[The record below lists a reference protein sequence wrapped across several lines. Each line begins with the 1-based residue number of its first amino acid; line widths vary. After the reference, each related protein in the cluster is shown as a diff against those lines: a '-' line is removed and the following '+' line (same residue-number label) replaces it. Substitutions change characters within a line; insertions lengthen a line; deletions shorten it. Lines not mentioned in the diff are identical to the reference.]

1 VSFLTRLSLKNRALI
16 ALISVVAIIFG
27 IIGAGAL
34 KQELFPSLDNPQ
46 ATVSASYEGAT
57 PEAVESEVT
66 DPLEG
71 ALTALPEVEDMTS
84 TSSAGSSQITVST
97 KYGDDSDDVVRAL
110 QRAVSQVQPTLPD
123 GVEPNVVMMGTDDIP
138 VLALSVTSDAGEDQ
152 LAANLEDIVEPELK
166 KVDGVSQVQIAGAK
180 TKQVEISIRRD
191 DLEDERANL
200 DEVAGILQ
208 SNGVPT
214 SAGELKGDDGTA
226 PVEVGTR
233 IRSIDAIKDLVIS
246 GKDGPIQVSDVA
258 DVKLVD
264 EPIESISR
272 TNGEPSLS
280 VSVMKE
286 SDANTVDV
294 SHAVADKLPELEKMM
309 GENTE
314 FVSAFDQAP
323 FIEQSIHDLLN
334 EGGLGLIFAVLV
346 ILVFLLSVRA
356 TIITA
361 ISIPLSLL
369 IAMIGLWMGGETLNM
384 LTLGALTISV
394 GRVVDD
400 SIVVIEAI
408 RRRHASGG
416 DKFSNILAA
425 VSEVAGAI
433 TASTLTTVAV
443 FLPLAFV
450 TGQTGEMFRPFA
462 LTATIALL
470 SSLFV
475 ALTIV
480 PVLAYWFL
488 RQREAKVKL
497 TRAEKAEIRR
507 SRKSM
512 LSQWRAE
519 KKAAKK
525 ADKKR
530 DLVAAGAEAEDTG
543 PRDGADASLPAA
555 ASARGEASTR
565 SEPTGVAAGGPRYG
579 ETDDGTEAVD
589 ELAGMHSP
597 VTRLQKTY
605 MPAIGFST
613 KHPIIMILIA
623 VLVLAGTGAMIP
635 QLKTELFGDTG
646 QDSLQISQ
654 TFDPGTDLDEA
665 SEQAKKVEDILA
677 DESDVDNY
685 QLSLG
690 GTSFGFTDDSSL
702 TGTYIVNTKS
712 GVSAQSI
719 SANLQKQFDDLKGA
733 GDVEV
738 ASQSS
743 TPGAQT
749 IDVTLTATDP
759 EELEDATNKVSD
771 KLEGVPSAQSVT
783 SDTTAVQPVIEVKVD
798 HEKAAEENLTEA
810 AIGQYVQRAMH
821 GQQIGEVVIDDVS
834 HSVLL
839 FDRNADTVEKLRELK
854 IPGKP
859 EETAPAGGAGAG
871 AAGGAGGAAD
881 GAGGSGDAGAAGG
894 AGGGA
899 GGSGDAGAAGG
910 AGGAGAAGGAGGA
923 AGGAGA
929 AGGDPNAG
937 APVTSEPRFIEL
949 DEVADVKEVKTA
961 PTIRH
966 TDSQRSTTVSVTPEG
981 DDLGA
986 VSTEVQSA
994 LDEVD
999 LPDTVAVDTGGA
1011 TQEQNEAFSQLG
1023 LAMLAAILIVFVIMV
1038 ATFKSLLQPLILLVS
1053 IPFAA
1058 TGSVALSLHHRHA
1071 AGPDVDDRSAH
1082 AHRHRGHERD
1092 RAHRPHQPLPRAR
1105 SRSCDC
1111 DRPRRPTALPSDP
1124 HDRGRHDLRA
1134 AADGPRPDRW
1144 GSVHLEAA
1152 GDRRHRRPRQLDAAH
1167 AHPRARALPA
1177 ARRRQGTPGRE
1188 EVREEHGPRPGP
1200 RRRRG
1205 PGAGAGGRTLTEPVP
1220 SAAAGV
1226 GADDTRAPAAGDGPH
1241 RGDRTDRGLDVRRS
1255 GQGRLGRPMARQRPT
1270 TSHDGRKTDPSA
1282 RDGRDDDAD
1291 RGDGAGTDFTLRSSA
1306 RRVSERRRTASP
1318 NTEPPRLQLSP

>member
-1 VSFLTRLSLKNRALI
+1 MGEVDVSRRRPVFDQKSSSVGVLTRLSLKNRALI
-16 ALISVVAIIFG
+16 ALISVVAITFG
-27 IIGAGAL
+27 VIGAGAL
-34 KQELFPSLDNPQ
+34 KQELFPSVENPE
-46 ATVSASYEGAT
+46 ATVTASYDGAT

-84 TSSAGSSQITVST
+84 TSSAGSAQITVST
-97 KYGDDSDDVVRAL
+97 KYGDDSDDVIRAL
-110 QRAVSQVQPTLPD
+110 QRAVSQVQPSLPD
-123 GVEPNVVMMGTDDIP
+123 GVEPNVMMMGTDDIP
-138 VLALSVTSDAGEDQ
+138 VLALSVTSDADEDH
-152 LAANLEDIVEPELK
+152 LAADLEDIVEPELK
-166 KVDGVSQVQIAGAK
+166 RIDGVSQVQIAGTK

-191 DLEDERANL
+191 ALEDEGANL

-208 SNGVPT
+208 SNCVPT
-214 SAGELKGDDGTA
+214 SAGELEGADGTA

-233 IRSIDAIKDLVIS
+233 IRSVDAIKDLVIS
-246 GKDGPIQVSDVA
+246 GEDDPIKISDVA
-258 DVKLVD
+258 DVELVD
-264 EPIESISR
+264 APVESISR
-272 TNGEPSLS
+272 TNGQPSLS

-294 SHAVADKLPELEKMM
+294 SHAVADKLPELEKTM

-334 EGGLGLIFAVLV
+334 EGGLGLLFAVLV
-346 ILVFLLSVRA
+346 ILVFLRAVRSPLA
-356 TIITA
+356 PA
-361 ISIPLSLL
+361 ISVPLCLL
-369 IAMIGLWMGGETLNM
+369 IALVGLWLGGEALNM
-384 LTLGALTISV
+384 LAHGALTISV

-488 RQREAKVKL
+488 RQREARVKL
-497 TRAEKAEIRR
+497 SRAERAEIRR

-512 LSQWRAE
+512 LSTWRSE

-525 ADKKR
+525 AEKKR
-530 DLVAAGAEAEDTG
+530 DIVAAGAEAEDVTT
-543 PRDGADASLPAA
+543 S
-555 ASARGEASTR
+555 
-565 SEPTGVAAGGPRYG
+565 
-579 ETDDGTEAVD
+579 DGTEAVE
-589 ELAGMHSP
+589 ELAGMRSP

-605 MPAIGFST
+605 MPAISFST
-613 KHPIIMILIA
+613 RHPIVMILVA

-646 QDSLQISQ
+646 QDSLQVSQ

-665 SEQAKKVEDILA
+665 SDQAEKVEEILA
-677 DESDVDNY
+677 DDGDVDSY

-690 GTSFGFTDDSSL
+690 GPTFGFTDDSSL
-702 TGTYIVNTKS
+702 TGTYIVNSKS
-712 GVSAQSI
+712 GVSAESI
-719 SANLQKQFDDLKGA
+719 SADLQKQFDDLEGV

-738 ASQSS
+738 LSQSS
-743 TPGAQT
+743 TPGSQT
-749 IDVTLTATDP
+749 IDITLSASDP
-759 EELEDATNKVSD
+759 EELEDATSKVTD
-771 KLEGVPSAQSVT
+771 RLDGVSGTQSVT
-783 SDTTAVQPVIEVKVD
+783 SDIEAVQPVIEVKVD

-810 AIGQYVQRAMH
+810 SIGQYVQRAMH

-859 EETAPAGGAGAG
+859 EETTPATGGAG
-871 AAGGAGGAAD
+871 AAGGA
-881 GAGGSGDAGAAGG
+881 
-894 AGGGA
+894 
-899 GGSGDAGAAGG
+899 GDAGAAGG
-910 AGGAGAAGGAGGA
+910 AGGAGDAGGGGDATGGGGSAGDAGGAGGA
-923 AGGAGA
+923 AGAGDAGA
-929 AGGDPNAG
+929 AGDPGAMAG
-937 APVTSEPRFIEL
+937 APAVTSEPRFIEL
-949 DEVADVKEVKTA
+949 DDVADVEEVKTA

-986 VSTEVQSA
+986 VSADVQSA

-999 LPDTVAVDTGGA
+999 LPDSVSVDTGGA
-1011 TQEQNEAFSQLG
+1011 TQEQNEAFTQLG

-1058 TGSVALSLHHRHA
+1058 TGSIALSLLTDTPLGLTSMIGLLMLIGIVVTNAIVLIDLINHFRL
-1071 AGPDVDDRSAH
+1071 
-1082 AHRHRGHERD
+1082 RGV
-1092 RAHRPHQPLPRAR
+1092 
-1105 SRSCDC
+1105 
-1111 DRPRRPTALPSDP
+1111 
-1124 HDRGRHDLRA
+1124 DLRTAIVHGARLRYRPILMTA
-1134 AADGPRPDRW
+1134 AATIFALLPMALGLTGGGVFISKPLAIVVIGGLVSSTLLTLILVPVLYLLRE
-1144 GSVHLEAA
+1144 GVKE
-1152 GDRRHRRPRQLDAAH
+1152 RRAEKKYVKNMARGEVLDAAE
-1167 AHPRARALPA
+1167 ARAD
-1177 ARRRQGTPGRE
+1177 GRVPE
-1188 EVREEHGPRPGP
+1188 RVP
-1200 RRRRG
+1200 
-1205 PGAGAGGRTLTEPVP
+1205 AGAGGAESEAATASTA
-1220 SAAAGV
+1220 SAAGTAAEGPSQSEHSTTSEASRPLDGSSQSEDPAPEGSGPSEDSTQG
-1226 GADDTRAPAAGDGPH
+1226 GA
-1241 RGDRTDRGLDVRRS
+1241 S
-1255 GQGRLGRPMARQRPT
+1255 GQGEPNPGGA
-1270 TSHDGRKTDPSA
+1270 S
-1282 RDGRDDDAD
+1282 
-1291 RGDGAGTDFTLRSSA
+1291 GDSTTDFTLRSSIP
-1306 RRVSERRRTASP
+1306 RNNDGGSEP
-1318 NTEPPRLQLSP
+1318 KH

>member
-1 VSFLTRLSLKNRALI
+1 MSFLTRLSLKNRALI
-16 ALISVVAIIFG
+16 ALISVVAIVFG

-46 ATVSASYEGAT
+46 ATVTASYEGAT

-123 GVEPNVVMMGTDDIP
+123 GVEPNVMMMGTDDIP
-138 VLALSVTSDAGEDQ
+138 VLALSVTSDADEDQ
-152 LAANLEDIVEPELK
+152 LAANLDDLVVPELK

-180 TKQVEISIRRD
+180 TKQVEIRIRRD
-191 DLEDERANL
+191 DLEDEGANL

-214 SAGELKGDDGTA
+214 SAGELKGADGTA

-246 GKDGPIQVSDVA
+246 GTDGPIQISDVA

-264 EPIESISR
+264 EPVESISR

-497 TRAEKAEIRR
+497 TRAEKKEIRR

-519 KKAAKK
+519 KKKAKK

-530 DLVAAGAEAEDTG
+530 DLVAAGAAAEDAWS
-543 PRDGADASLPAA
+543 RDSADSPSPADVPAHADAA
-555 ASARGEASTR
+555 TR
-565 SEPTGVAAGGPRYG
+565 PGPTGVAAAGPRYG
-579 ETDDGTEAVD
+579 ETEDGTAAVD

-605 MPAIGFST
+605 MPAISFST
-613 KHPIIMILIA
+613 KHPIVMILIA

-665 SEQAKKVEDILA
+665 SEQAEKVEDILA

-719 SANLQKQFDDLKGA
+719 SADLQKQFDDLKGA

-738 ASQSS
+738 ANQSS
-743 TPGAQT
+743 TPGSQT

-759 EELEDATNKVSD
+759 QELEDATKTVSD
-771 KLEGVPSAQSVT
+771 KLEGVSSAQSVT
-783 SDTTAVQPVIEVKVD
+783 SDIAAVQPVIEVKVD

-810 AIGQYVQRAMH
+810 SIGQYVQRAMH
-821 GQQIGEVVIDDVS
+821 GQQIGEVVVDDVS

-839 FDRNADTVEKLRELK
+839 FDRNADTVDKLRQLK

-859 EETAPAGGAGAG
+859 EETAPAGGAGA
-871 AAGGAGGAAD
+871 AGGAGGAV
-881 GAGGSGDAGAAGG
+881 GGSGD
-894 AGGGA
+894 
-899 GGSGDAGAAGG
+899 
-910 AGGAGAAGGAGGA
+910 AGAAGGAGGA

-929 AGGDPNAG
+929 AGGTGTAGGDPNAG

-949 DEVADVKEVKTA
+949 EDVAEVKEVKTA

-1058 TGSVALSLHHRHA
+1058 TGSVALSLITDTPLGLTSMIGLLMLIGIVVTNAIVLIDLINHFRI
-1071 AGPDVDDRSAH
+1071 
-1082 AHRHRGHERD
+1082 RG
-1092 RAHRPHQPLPRAR
+1092 
-1105 SRSCDC
+1105 
-1111 DRPRRPTALPSDP
+1111 
-1124 HDRGRHDLRA
+1124 
-1134 AADGPRPDRW
+1134 
-1144 GSVHLEAA
+1144 
-1152 GDRRHRRPRQLDAAH
+1152 
-1167 AHPRARALPA
+1167 
-1177 ARRRQGTPGRE
+1177 
-1188 EVREEHGPRPGP
+1188 
-1200 RRRRG
+1200 
-1205 PGAGAGGRTLTEPVP
+1205 
-1220 SAAAGV
+1220 
-1226 GADDTRAPAAGDGPH
+1226 
-1241 RGDRTDRGLDVRRS
+1241 
-1255 GQGRLGRPMARQRPT
+1255 
-1270 TSHDGRKTDPSA
+1270 
-1282 RDGRDDDAD
+1282 
-1291 RGDGAGTDFTLRSSA
+1291 
-1306 RRVSERRRTASP
+1306 
-1318 NTEPPRLQLSP
+1318 

>member
-1 VSFLTRLSLKNRALI
+1 MRFLTRLSLKNRALI
-16 ALISVVAIIFG
+16 ALISVVAVIFG
-27 IIGAGAL
+27 VIGAGAL

-46 ATVSASYEGAT
+46 ATVTASYEGAT

-84 TSSAGSSQITVST
+84 TSSAGSSQITVGT

-123 GVEPNVVMMGTDDIP
+123 GVEPNVMMMGTDDIP
-138 VLALSVTSDAGEDQ
+138 VLALSVTSDADEDQ
-152 LAANLEDIVEPELK
+152 LTANLEDMVEPELK
-166 KVDGVSQVQIAGAK
+166 KVDGVSQVQIAGAT

-191 DLEDERANL
+191 DLEDEGANL

-214 SAGELKGDDGTA
+214 SAGELKGADGTA

-264 EPIESISR
+264 EPVESISR
-272 TNGEPSLS
+272 TNGQPSLS

-309 GENTE
+309 GDNTE

-497 TRAEKAEIRR
+497 TRAEKKEIRR

-519 KKAAKK
+519 KKKAKK

-530 DLVAAGAEAEDTG
+530 DLVAAGAAAEDTG
-543 PRDGADASLPAA
+543 ARDSVDAA
-555 ASARGEASTR
+555 TH

-579 ETDDGTEAVD
+579 ESADGTEAVD

-605 MPAIGFST
+605 MPAISFST
-613 KHPIIMILIA
+613 KHPIVMILIA

-719 SANLQKQFDDLKGA
+719 SADLQKQFDDLKGA

-743 TPGAQT
+743 TPGSQT

-759 EELEDATNKVSD
+759 QELEDATKTVSD
-771 KLEGVPSAQSVT
+771 KLEGVSSAQSVT
-783 SDTTAVQPVIEVKVD
+783 SDIAAVQPVIEVKVD

-810 AIGQYVQRAMH
+810 SIGQYVQRAMH
-821 GQQIGEVVIDDVS
+821 GQQTGEVVIDDVS

-839 FDRNADTVEKLRELK
+839 FDRNADTVEKLRKLK

-859 EETAPAGGAGAG
+859 EEATP
-871 AAGGAGGAAD
+871 
-881 GAGGSGDAGAAGG
+881 
-894 AGGGA
+894 
-899 GGSGDAGAAGG
+899 

-923 AGGAGA
+923 AGGAGGSGDA
-929 AGGDPNAG
+929 GAAGGAGGTGGAGGATGGAGAAGGTGTAGGDPNAG

-949 DEVADVKEVKTA
+949 DDVAEVKEVKTA

-1023 LAMLAAILIVFVIMV
+1023 LAMLAAILIVFIIMV

-1058 TGSVALSLHHRHA
+1058 TGSIALSLITDTPLGLTSMIGLLMLIGIVVTNAIVLIDLINHFRI
-1071 AGPDVDDRSAH
+1071 
-1082 AHRHRGHERD
+1082 RGV
-1092 RAHRPHQPLPRAR
+1092 
-1105 SRSCDC
+1105 
-1111 DRPRRPTALPSDP
+1111 
-1124 HDRGRHDLRA
+1124 DLRTSVVHGARLRYRPILMTA
-1134 AADGPRPDRW
+1134 AATIFALLPMALGLTGGGVFISKPLAIVVIGGLVSSTLLTLILVP
-1144 GSVHLEAA
+1144 VLYLLLE
-1152 GDRRHRRPRQLDAAH
+1152 GVKERRAEKKYVKNMARGEVLDAAE
-1167 AHPRARALPA
+1167 ARAR
-1177 ARRRQGTPGRE
+1177 QRE
-1188 EVREEHGPRPGP
+1188 TATAP
-1200 RRRRG
+1200 
-1205 PGAGAGGRTLTEPVP
+1205 AGAGT
-1220 SAAAGV
+1220 AAGS
-1226 GADDTRAPAAGDGPH
+1226 GDTRT
-1241 RGDRTDRGLDVRRS
+1241 RTEG
-1255 GQGRLGRPMARQRPT
+1255 
-1270 TSHDGRKTDPSA
+1270 
-1282 RDGRDDDAD
+1282 
-1291 RGDGAGTDFTLRSSA
+1291 
-1306 RRVSERRRTASP
+1306 
-1318 NTEPPRLQLSP
+1318 

>member
-1 VSFLTRLSLKNRALI
+1 MLRRRPAYDQKVPSVSFLTRLSLKNRALI
-16 ALISVVAIIFG
+16 ALISVVAVIFG
-27 IIGAGAL
+27 VIGAGAL

-46 ATVSASYEGAT
+46 ATVTASYEGAT

-84 TSSAGSSQITVST
+84 TSSAGSAQITVST

-110 QRAVSQVQPTLPD
+110 QRAVSQVQPSLPD
-123 GVEPNVVMMGTDDIP
+123 GVEPNVMMMGTDDIP
-138 VLALSVTSDAGEDQ
+138 VLALSVTSDADEDH

-166 KVDGVSQVQIAGAK
+166 KIDGVSQVQIAGAK

-191 DLEDERANL
+191 DLEDEGANL

-214 SAGELKGDDGTA
+214 SAGELKGADGAA

-246 GKDGPIQVSDVA
+246 GKDGPIKVSDVA
-258 DVKLVD
+258 DVELVD
-264 EPIESISR
+264 EPVESISR
-272 TNGEPSLS
+272 TNGQPSLS

-309 GENTE
+309 GENTK

-323 FIEQSIHDLLN
+323 FIEQSIDDLLN

-369 IAMIGLWMGGETLNM
+369 IALVGLWMGGETLNM

-488 RQREAKVKL
+488 RQRESKVKL

-512 LSQWRAE
+512 LAQWRTE

-525 ADKKR
+525 AEKNR
-530 DLVAAGAEAEDTG
+530 DMVAAGADAEDT
-543 PRDGADASLPAA
+543 AA
-555 ASARGEASTR
+555 VDE
-565 SEPTGVAAGGPRYG
+565 AAGARAGGPVGVSADGPRYG
-579 ETDDGTEAVD
+579 ESEDGTQEVD

-605 MPAIGFST
+605 MPAIAFST
-613 KHPIIMILIA
+613 KHPLVMILIA

-646 QDSLQISQ
+646 QDSLQVSQ
-654 TFDPGTDLDEA
+654 AFDPGTDLDEA
-665 SEQAKKVEDILA
+665 SKQAEKVEDVLA
-677 DESDVDNY
+677 DNSDVDNY

-690 GTSFGFTDDSSL
+690 GTTFGFTDDSSL

-712 GVSAQSI
+712 GVSAESI
-719 SANLQKQFDDLKGA
+719 STDLQKDFDGLKDVGE
-733 GDVEV
+733 VEV
-738 ASQSS
+738 LSQSS

-749 IDVTLTATDP
+749 IDITLSATDP
-759 EELEDATNKVSD
+759 KELEAATKKVTD
-771 KLEGVPSAQSVT
+771 QLEGVSSAQSVT
-783 SDTTAVQPVIEVKVD
+783 SDIESVQPVIEVKVD
-798 HEKAAEENLTEA
+798 HKKAAEENLTEA
-810 AIGQYVQRAMH
+810 AIGRVCGACHAR
-821 GQQIGEVVIDDVS
+821 S
-834 HSVLL
+834 
-839 FDRNADTVEKLRELK
+839 
-854 IPGKP
+854 
-859 EETAPAGGAGAG
+859 AGG
-871 AAGGAGGAAD
+871 
-881 GAGGSGDAGAAGG
+881 
-894 AGGGA
+894 
-899 GGSGDAGAAGG
+899 
-910 AGGAGAAGGAGGA
+910 
-923 AGGAGA
+923 
-929 AGGDPNAG
+929 
-937 APVTSEPRFIEL
+937 
-949 DEVADVKEVKTA
+949 
-961 PTIRH
+961 
-966 TDSQRSTTVSVTPEG
+966 
-981 DDLGA
+981 
-986 VSTEVQSA
+986 
-994 LDEVD
+994 
-999 LPDTVAVDTGGA
+999 
-1011 TQEQNEAFSQLG
+1011 
-1023 LAMLAAILIVFVIMV
+1023 
-1038 ATFKSLLQPLILLVS
+1038 
-1053 IPFAA
+1053 
-1058 TGSVALSLHHRHA
+1058 
-1071 AGPDVDDRSAH
+1071 
-1082 AHRHRGHERD
+1082 
-1092 RAHRPHQPLPRAR
+1092 
-1105 SRSCDC
+1105 
-1111 DRPRRPTALPSDP
+1111 
-1124 HDRGRHDLRA
+1124 RGRHRRCLPLGAALRPQCRYGEEA
-1134 AADGPRPDRW
+1134 ARSEDPRQAEGSGPR
-1144 GSVHLEAA
+1144 S
-1152 GDRRHRRPRQLDAAH
+1152 
-1167 AHPRARALPA
+1167 
-1177 ARRRQGTPGRE
+1177 
-1188 EVREEHGPRPGP
+1188 
-1200 RRRRG
+1200 RRG
-1205 PGAGAGGRTLTEPVP
+1205 RD
-1220 SAAAGV
+1220 S
-1226 GADDTRAPAAGDGPH
+1226 R
-1241 RGDRTDRGLDVRRS
+1241 RCRRCRRS
-1255 GQGRLGRPMARQRPT
+1255 R
-1270 TSHDGRKTDPSA
+1270 
-1282 RDGRDDDAD
+1282 
-1291 RGDGAGTDFTLRSSA
+1291 
-1306 RRVSERRRTASP
+1306 
-1318 NTEPPRLQLSP
+1318 

>member
-1 VSFLTRLSLKNRALI
+1 MSLKNRALI
-16 ALISVVAIIFG
+16 ALISVVAVIFG
-27 IIGAGAL
+27 VIGAGAL

-46 ATVSASYEGAT
+46 ATVTASYEGAT

-84 TSSAGSSQITVST
+84 TSSAGSSQITVGT

-123 GVEPNVVMMGTDDIP
+123 GVEPNVMMMGTDDIP
-138 VLALSVTSDAGEDQ
+138 VLALSVTSDADEDQ
-152 LAANLEDIVEPELK
+152 LTANLEDMVEPELK
-166 KVDGVSQVQIAGAK
+166 KVDGVSQVQIAGAT

-191 DLEDERANL
+191 DLEDEGANL

-214 SAGELKGDDGTA
+214 SAGELKGADGTA

-264 EPIESISR
+264 EPVESISR
-272 TNGEPSLS
+272 TNGQPSLS

-309 GENTE
+309 GDNTE

-497 TRAEKAEIRR
+497 TRAEKTEIRR

-512 LSQWRAE
+512 LSQWRTE

-530 DLVAAGAEAEDTG
+530 DLVAAGAAAEDTG
-543 PRDGADASLPAA
+543 PRDDADSSLPAA

-579 ETDDGTEAVD
+579 ESADGTEAVD

-605 MPAIGFST
+605 MPVIGFST
-613 KHPIIMILIA
+613 KHPIVMILIA
-623 VLVLAGTGAMIP
+623 VLILAGTGAMIP

-719 SANLQKQFDDLKGA
+719 SADLQKQFDDLKGA

-749 IDVTLTATDP
+749 IDVTLTATDAQ
-759 EELEDATNKVSD
+759 ELEDATKKVSD
-771 KLEGVPSAQSVT
+771 KLEGVSSAQSVT
-783 SDTTAVQPVIEVKVD
+783 SDIAAVQPVIEVKVD

-810 AIGQYVQRAMH
+810 SIGQYVQRAMH

-859 EETAPAGGAGAG
+859 EEATP
-871 AAGGAGGAAD
+871 
-881 GAGGSGDAGAAGG
+881 
-894 AGGGA
+894 
-899 GGSGDAGAAGG
+899 

-923 AGGAGA
+923 AGGAGGSGDA
-929 AGGDPNAG
+929 GAAGGAGGTGGAGGATGGAGAAGGTGTAGGDPNAG

-949 DEVADVKEVKTA
+949 DEVAEVKEVKTA

-1023 LAMLAAILIVFVIMV
+1023 LAMLAAILIVFIIMV

-1058 TGSVALSLHHRHA
+1058 TGSVALSLITDTPLGLTSMIGLLMLIGIVVTNAIVLIDLINHFRI
-1071 AGPDVDDRSAH
+1071 
-1082 AHRHRGHERD
+1082 RGV
-1092 RAHRPHQPLPRAR
+1092 
-1105 SRSCDC
+1105 
-1111 DRPRRPTALPSDP
+1111 
-1124 HDRGRHDLRA
+1124 DLRTAIVHGARLRYRPILMTA
-1134 AADGPRPDRW
+1134 AATIFALLPMALGLTGGGVFISKPLAIVVIGGLISSTLLTLILVP
-1144 GSVHLEAA
+1144 VLYLLLE
-1152 GDRRHRRPRQLDAAH
+1152 GVKERRAEKKYVKNMARGEVLDAAE
-1167 AHPRARALPA
+1167 ARARQRETATAL
-1177 ARRRQGTPGRE
+1177 
-1188 EVREEHGPRPGP
+1188 
-1200 RRRRG
+1200 
-1205 PGAGAGGRTLTEPVP
+1205 AGAGT
-1220 SAAAGV
+1220 AAGS
-1226 GADDTRAPAAGDGPH
+1226 GDTRTRTEGEAPTEAPAPTVDPTSADSAGAASAPDETTGSDHVDDGH
-1241 RGDRTDRGLDVRRS
+1241 G
-1255 GQGRLGRPMARQRPT
+1255 
-1270 TSHDGRKTDPSA
+1270 
-1282 RDGRDDDAD
+1282 
-1291 RGDGAGTDFTLRSSA
+1291 
-1306 RRVSERRRTASP
+1306 
-1318 NTEPPRLQLSP
+1318 EPKH

>member
-1 VSFLTRLSLKNRALI
+1 MSFLTRLSLKNRALI
-16 ALISVVAIIFG
+16 ALISVVAVIFG
-27 IIGAGAL
+27 VIGAGAL

-46 ATVSASYEGAT
+46 ATVTASYEGAT

-84 TSSAGSSQITVST
+84 TSSAGSSQITVGT

-123 GVEPNVVMMGTDDIP
+123 GVEPNVMMMGTDDIP
-138 VLALSVTSDAGEDQ
+138 VLALSVTSDADEDQ
-152 LAANLEDIVEPELK
+152 LAANLEDMVEPELK

-191 DLEDERANL
+191 DLEDEGANL

-214 SAGELKGDDGTA
+214 SAGELKGADGTA

-264 EPIESISR
+264 EPVESISR
-272 TNGEPSLS
+272 TNGQPSLS

-309 GENTE
+309 GDNTE

-462 LTATIALL
+462 LTAMIALL

-512 LSQWRAE
+512 LSQWRTE

-543 PRDGADASLPAA
+543 PRDNADSSLPAA
-555 ASARGEASTR
+555 ASARSEDSTR

-579 ETDDGTEAVD
+579 ESEDGTEAVD

-605 MPAIGFST
+605 MPVIGFST
-613 KHPIIMILIA
+613 KHPIVMILIA
-623 VLVLAGTGAMIP
+623 VLILGGTGAMIP

-677 DESDVDNY
+677 DASDVDNY

-719 SANLQKQFDDLKGA
+719 SADLQKQFDELDGA

-749 IDVTLTATDP
+749 IDVTLTATDAQ
-759 EELEDATNKVSD
+759 ELEDATKKVSD
-771 KLEGVPSAQSVT
+771 KLEGVSSAQSVT
-783 SDTTAVQPVIEVKVD
+783 SDIAAVQPVIEVKVD

-810 AIGQYVQRAMH
+810 SIGQYVQRAMH

-871 AAGGAGGAAD
+871 AAAGGAGGAA
-881 GAGGSGDAGAAGG
+881 GG
-894 AGGGA
+894 AGGA

-910 AGGAGAAGGAGGA
+910 AGGAGGEGGAGG
-923 AGGAGA
+923 

-949 DEVADVKEVKTA
+949 DEVAEVKEVKTA

-999 LPDTVAVDTGGA
+999 LPDTVSVDTGGA

-1058 TGSVALSLHHRHA
+1058 TGSVALSLITDTPLGLTSMIGLLMLIGIVVTNAIVLIDLINHFR
-1071 AGPDVDDRSAH
+1071 V
-1082 AHRHRGHERD
+1082 RGV
-1092 RAHRPHQPLPRAR
+1092 
-1105 SRSCDC
+1105 
-1111 DRPRRPTALPSDP
+1111 
-1124 HDRGRHDLRA
+1124 DLRTSVVHGARLRYRPILMTA
-1134 AADGPRPDRW
+1134 AATIFALLPMALGLTGGGVFISKPLAIVVIGGLVSSTLLTLILVP
-1144 GSVHLEAA
+1144 VLYLLLE
-1152 GDRRHRRPRQLDAAH
+1152 GVKERRAEKKYVKNMARGEVLDAAE
-1167 AHPRARALPA
+1167 ARANQRETATVPA
-1177 ARRRQGTPGRE
+1177 
-1188 EVREEHGPRPGP
+1188 
-1200 RRRRG
+1200 
-1205 PGAGAGGRTLTEPVP
+1205 GAGA
-1220 SAAAGV
+1220 AAAGF
-1226 GADDTRAPAAGDGPH
+1226 GAPRTRTEGEAPTEEAAPTADPRSTDSGSTASASDESTNADHGGGGREADAE
-1241 RGDRTDRGLDVRRS
+1241 RGS
-1255 GQGRLGRPMARQRPT
+1255 GQE
-1270 TSHDGRKTDPSA
+1270 
-1282 RDGRDDDAD
+1282 
-1291 RGDGAGTDFTLRSSA
+1291 TDFTLRSQNP
-1306 RRVSERRRTASP
+1306 RRDDGDG
-1318 NTEPPRLQLSP
+1318 EPKH

>member
-1 VSFLTRLSLKNRALI
+1 MRFLTRLSLKNRALI
-16 ALISVVAIIFG
+16 ALISVVAVIFG
-27 IIGAGAL
+27 VIGAGAL

-46 ATVSASYEGAT
+46 ATVTASYEGAT

-84 TSSAGSSQITVST
+84 TSSAGSSQITVGT

-123 GVEPNVVMMGTDDIP
+123 GVEPNVMMMGTDDIP
-138 VLALSVTSDAGEDQ
+138 VLALSVTSDADEDQ

-191 DLEDERANL
+191 DLEDEGANL

-214 SAGELKGDDGTA
+214 SAGELKGADGTA

-264 EPIESISR
+264 EPVESISR
-272 TNGEPSLS
+272 TNGQPSLS

-309 GENTE
+309 GDNTE

-497 TRAEKAEIRR
+497 TRAEKKEIRR

-519 KKAAKK
+519 KKKAKK

-530 DLVAAGAEAEDTG
+530 DLVAAGAAAEDTG
-543 PRDGADASLPAA
+543 ARDSVDAA
-555 ASARGEASTR
+555 TH

-579 ETDDGTEAVD
+579 ESADGTEAVD

-605 MPAIGFST
+605 MPAISFST
-613 KHPIIMILIA
+613 KHPIVMILIA

-719 SANLQKQFDDLKGA
+719 SADLQKQFDDLKGA

-743 TPGAQT
+743 TPGSQT

-759 EELEDATNKVSD
+759 QELEDATKTVSD
-771 KLEGVPSAQSVT
+771 KLEGVSSAQSVT
-783 SDTTAVQPVIEVKVD
+783 SDIAAVQPVIEVKVD

-810 AIGQYVQRAMH
+810 SIGQYVQRAMH

-839 FDRNADTVEKLRELK
+839 FDRNADTVEKLRKLK

-859 EETAPAGGAGAG
+859 EEATP
-871 AAGGAGGAAD
+871 
-881 GAGGSGDAGAAGG
+881 
-894 AGGGA
+894 
-899 GGSGDAGAAGG
+899 

-923 AGGAGA
+923 AGGAGGSGDA
-929 AGGDPNAG
+929 GAAGGAGGTGGAGGATGGAGAAGGTGTAGGDPNAG

-949 DEVADVKEVKTA
+949 DDVAEVKEVKTA

-1023 LAMLAAILIVFVIMV
+1023 LAMLAAILIVFIIMV

-1058 TGSVALSLHHRHA
+1058 TGSVALSLITDTPLGLTSMIGLLMLIGIVVTNAIVLIDLINHFRI
-1071 AGPDVDDRSAH
+1071 
-1082 AHRHRGHERD
+1082 RGV
-1092 RAHRPHQPLPRAR
+1092 
-1105 SRSCDC
+1105 
-1111 DRPRRPTALPSDP
+1111 
-1124 HDRGRHDLRA
+1124 DLRTSVVHGARLRYRPILMTA
-1134 AADGPRPDRW
+1134 AATIFALLPMALGLTGGGVFISKPLAIVVIGGLVSSTLLTLILVP
-1144 GSVHLEAA
+1144 VLYLLLE
-1152 GDRRHRRPRQLDAAH
+1152 GVKERRAEKKYVKNMARGEVLDAAE
-1167 AHPRARALPA
+1167 ARAR
-1177 ARRRQGTPGRE
+1177 QRE
-1188 EVREEHGPRPGP
+1188 TATAP
-1200 RRRRG
+1200 
-1205 PGAGAGGRTLTEPVP
+1205 AGAGTAAGSGDTRTRTEGEAPTEAPAPTVDSTSADSTSADSP
-1220 SAAAGV
+1220 SADSAGAASAQDETTGSDHV
-1226 GADDTRAPAAGDGPH
+1226 DDGHG
-1241 RGDRTDRGLDVRRS
+1241 
-1255 GQGRLGRPMARQRPT
+1255 
-1270 TSHDGRKTDPSA
+1270 
-1282 RDGRDDDAD
+1282 
-1291 RGDGAGTDFTLRSSA
+1291 
-1306 RRVSERRRTASP
+1306 
-1318 NTEPPRLQLSP
+1318 EPKH

>member
-1 VSFLTRLSLKNRALI
+1 MSFLTRLSLKNRALI
-16 ALISVVAIIFG
+16 ALISVVAVIFG
-27 IIGAGAL
+27 VIGAGAL

-46 ATVSASYEGAT
+46 ATVTASYEGAT

-84 TSSAGSSQITVST
+84 TSSAGSSQITVGT

-123 GVEPNVVMMGTDDIP
+123 GVEPNVMMMGTDDIP
-138 VLALSVTSDAGEDQ
+138 VLALSVTSDADEDQ
-152 LAANLEDIVEPELK
+152 LAANLEDMVEPELK

-191 DLEDERANL
+191 DLEDEGANL

-214 SAGELKGDDGTA
+214 SAGELKGADGTA

-246 GKDGPIQVSDVA
+246 GKDEPIQVSDVA
-258 DVKLVD
+258 DVTLVD
-264 EPIESISR
+264 EPVESISR
-272 TNGEPSLS
+272 TNGQPSLS

-309 GENTE
+309 GDNTE

-512 LSQWRAE
+512 LSQWRTE

-543 PRDGADASLPAA
+543 PRDDADSSLPAA

-579 ETDDGTEAVD
+579 ESEDGTEAVD

-605 MPAIGFST
+605 MPVIGFST
-613 KHPIIMILIA
+613 KHPIVMILIA
-623 VLVLAGTGAMIP
+623 VLILGGTGAMIP

-677 DESDVDNY
+677 DASDVDNY

-719 SANLQKQFDDLKGA
+719 SADLQKQFDELDGA

-749 IDVTLTATDP
+749 IDVTLTATDAQ
-759 EELEDATNKVSD
+759 ELEDATKKVSD
-771 KLEGVPSAQSVT
+771 KLEGVSSAQSVT
-783 SDTTAVQPVIEVKVD
+783 SDIAAVQPVIEVKVD

-810 AIGQYVQRAMH
+810 SIGQYVQRAMH

-871 AAGGAGGAAD
+871 AAGGGAGGAAG
-881 GAGGSGDAGAAGG
+881 GAGGAGDAGAAGG
-894 AGGGA
+894 AEGAGGAGGA

-910 AGGAGAAGGAGGA
+910 AGGAGGEGGAGGAGGA
-923 AGGAGA
+923 GGGAGGA

-949 DEVADVKEVKTA
+949 DEVAEVKEVKTA

-999 LPDTVAVDTGGA
+999 LPDTVSVDTGGA

-1058 TGSVALSLHHRHA
+1058 TGSVALSLITDTPLGLTSMIGLLMLIGIVVTNAIVLIDLINHFR
-1071 AGPDVDDRSAH
+1071 V
-1082 AHRHRGHERD
+1082 RGV
-1092 RAHRPHQPLPRAR
+1092 
-1105 SRSCDC
+1105 
-1111 DRPRRPTALPSDP
+1111 
-1124 HDRGRHDLRA
+1124 DLRTSVVHGARLRYRPILMTA
-1134 AADGPRPDRW
+1134 AATIFALLPMALGLTGGGVFISKPLAIVVIGGLVSSTLLTLILVP
-1144 GSVHLEAA
+1144 VLYLLLE
-1152 GDRRHRRPRQLDAAH
+1152 GVKERRAEKKYVKNMARGEVLDAAE
-1167 AHPRARALPA
+1167 ARANQRETATVPA
-1177 ARRRQGTPGRE
+1177 
-1188 EVREEHGPRPGP
+1188 
-1200 RRRRG
+1200 
-1205 PGAGAGGRTLTEPVP
+1205 GAGA
-1220 SAAAGV
+1220 AAAGFGEPRTRTEGV
-1226 GADDTRAPAAGDGPH
+1226 APTEEAAPTADPRSTDSGSTASASDESTDADHGGGGREADAE
-1241 RGDRTDRGLDVRRS
+1241 RGS
-1255 GQGRLGRPMARQRPT
+1255 GQE
-1270 TSHDGRKTDPSA
+1270 
-1282 RDGRDDDAD
+1282 
-1291 RGDGAGTDFTLRSSA
+1291 TDFTLRSQNP
-1306 RRVSERRRTASP
+1306 RRDDGDG
-1318 NTEPPRLQLSP
+1318 EPKH

>member
-1 VSFLTRLSLKNRALI
+1 MSLKNRALI
-16 ALISVVAIIFG
+16 ALISVVAVIFG
-27 IIGAGAL
+27 VIGAGAL

-46 ATVSASYEGAT
+46 ATVTASYEGAT

-84 TSSAGSSQITVST
+84 TSSAGSAQITVGT

-123 GVEPNVVMMGTDDIP
+123 GVEPNVMMMGTDDIP
-138 VLALSVTSDAGEDQ
+138 VLALSVTSDADEDQ
-152 LAANLEDIVEPELK
+152 LAANLEDMVEPELK
-166 KVDGVSQVQIAGAK
+166 KVDGVSQVQIAGAT

-191 DLEDERANL
+191 DLEDEGANL

-214 SAGELKGDDGTA
+214 SAGELKGADGTA

-264 EPIESISR
+264 EPVESISR
-272 TNGEPSLS
+272 TNGQPSLS

-497 TRAEKAEIRR
+497 TRAEKKEIRR

-519 KKAAKK
+519 KKKAKK
-525 ADKKR
+525 ADRKR
-530 DLVAAGAEAEDTG
+530 DLVAAGAAAEDTG
-543 PRDGADASLPAA
+543 ARDSVDAA
-555 ASARGEASTR
+555 TH

-579 ETDDGTEAVD
+579 ESADGTEAVD

-605 MPAIGFST
+605 MPAISFST
-613 KHPIIMILIA
+613 KHPIVMILIA

-719 SANLQKQFDDLKGA
+719 SADLQKQFDDLKGA

-743 TPGAQT
+743 TPGSQT

-759 EELEDATNKVSD
+759 QELEDATKTVSD
-771 KLEGVPSAQSVT
+771 KLEGVSSAQSVT
-783 SDTTAVQPVIEVKVD
+783 SDIAAVQPVIEVKVD

-810 AIGQYVQRAMH
+810 SIGQYVQRAMH

-839 FDRNADTVEKLRELK
+839 FDRNADTVEKLRKLK

-859 EETAPAGGAGAG
+859 EEATP
-871 AAGGAGGAAD
+871 
-881 GAGGSGDAGAAGG
+881 
-894 AGGGA
+894 
-899 GGSGDAGAAGG
+899 

-923 AGGAGA
+923 AGGAGGSGDA
-929 AGGDPNAG
+929 GAAGGAGGTGGAGGATGGAGAAGGTGTAGGDPNAG

-949 DEVADVKEVKTA
+949 DDVAEVKEVKTA

-1023 LAMLAAILIVFVIMV
+1023 LAMLAAILIVFIIMV

-1058 TGSVALSLHHRHA
+1058 TGSIALSLITDTPLGLTSMIGLLMLIGIVVTNAIVLIDLINHFR
-1071 AGPDVDDRSAH
+1071 V
-1082 AHRHRGHERD
+1082 RGV
-1092 RAHRPHQPLPRAR
+1092 
-1105 SRSCDC
+1105 
-1111 DRPRRPTALPSDP
+1111 
-1124 HDRGRHDLRA
+1124 DLRTSVVHGARLRYRPILMTA
-1134 AADGPRPDRW
+1134 AATIFALLPMALGLTGGGVFISKPLAIVVIGGLVSSTLLTLILVP
-1144 GSVHLEAA
+1144 VLYLLLE
-1152 GDRRHRRPRQLDAAH
+1152 GVKERRAEKKYVKNMARGEVLDAAE
-1167 AHPRARALPA
+1167 ARAR
-1177 ARRRQGTPGRE
+1177 QRE
-1188 EVREEHGPRPGP
+1188 TATAP
-1200 RRRRG
+1200 
-1205 PGAGAGGRTLTEPVP
+1205 AGAGT
-1220 SAAAGV
+1220 AAGS
-1226 GADDTRAPAAGDGPH
+1226 GDTRTRTEGEAPTEAPAPTVDPTSADSAGAASAPDETTGSDHVDDGDG
-1241 RGDRTDRGLDVRRS
+1241 
-1255 GQGRLGRPMARQRPT
+1255 
-1270 TSHDGRKTDPSA
+1270 
-1282 RDGRDDDAD
+1282 
-1291 RGDGAGTDFTLRSSA
+1291 
-1306 RRVSERRRTASP
+1306 
-1318 NTEPPRLQLSP
+1318 EPKH